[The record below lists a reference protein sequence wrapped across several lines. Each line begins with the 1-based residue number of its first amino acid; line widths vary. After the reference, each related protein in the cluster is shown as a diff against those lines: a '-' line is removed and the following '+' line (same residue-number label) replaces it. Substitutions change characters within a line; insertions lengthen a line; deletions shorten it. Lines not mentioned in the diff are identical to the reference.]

1 MLWPYTAKLLK
12 VIVRSTSMADPV
24 TAIVGSTVASVG
36 GSLIGGRQASKA
48 AQSAASSQE
57 AAAAYAADVQRE
69 MFQKQTQLQEPF
81 RQAGVQSQN
90 RLLALLGMQPTEFGP
105 GNPWN
110 EGAYLRANPGVAKAV
125 REGKFTSGLAHYE
138 QFGRREGRNLGFTPK
153 AAQTPDFG
161 KYTRDFS
168 MQDFQA
174 DPGYAFR
181 MSEGMKGLERSAAAR
196 GGLLSGAAMKGI
208 QRFGQDL
215 GSQEY
220 MNAFNRYQT
229 NRANQLNPLQ
239 SLSGAGQTSAN
250 TLSSAAGQYGQGA
263 SEAAYQGA
271 NARASGYVGS
281 ANAWN
286 QALGGMTNAIGQG
299 VGMVNFMRP
308 TAPAAS
314 YGFSSVPGTTGVNAF
329 L

>member
-1 MLWPYTAKLLK
+1 
-12 VIVRSTSMADPV
+12 MADPV

-36 GSLIGGRQASKA
+36 GSLIGGSQASKA
-48 AQSAASSQE
+48 AGKAADAQ
-57 AAAAYAADVQRE
+57 AQAAAYAAELQRE
-69 MFQKQTQLQEPF
+69 QFERGVSLQDPF
-81 RQAGVQSQN
+81 RRAGVAGQNELLRYLGITPQAESRGAVLERLSYELPSWGRMTTQQRVTAINNELKKQQS
-90 RLLALLGMQPTEFGP
+90 A
-105 GNPWN
+105 
-110 EGAYLRANPGVAKAV
+110 AAIAKA
-125 REGKFTSGLAHYE
+125 SP
-138 QFGRREGRNLGFTPK
+138 QFGSLM
-153 AAQTPDFG
+153 
-161 KYTRDFS
+161 RDFS
-168 MQDFQA
+168 MQDFEA

-196 GGLLSGAAMKGI
+196 GNLLSGATMKGI

-229 NRANQLNPLQ
+229 NRANKLNPLQ
-239 SLSGAGQTSAN
+239 SLAGVGQTTATNLASQ
-250 TLSSAAGQYGQGA
+250 GQQYGQGA

-286 QALGGMTNAIGQG
+286 QALGGATNAIGQG
-299 VGMVNFMRP
+299 VGMYNFMRP
-308 TAPAAS
+308 MTPTVAS
-314 YGFSSVPGTTGVNAF
+314 GGFSSVPGTTGVNAF